1 MRDCNSVSHEDIDW
15 RYRVLKRL
23 TERPAGEVDL
33 RQASKDEVAHFLG
46 HINSGRPCAS
56 RRCSHPFAH
65 GRGSSAFA

>member
-1 MRDCNSVSHEDIDW
+1 
-15 RYRVLKRL
+15 LKRL